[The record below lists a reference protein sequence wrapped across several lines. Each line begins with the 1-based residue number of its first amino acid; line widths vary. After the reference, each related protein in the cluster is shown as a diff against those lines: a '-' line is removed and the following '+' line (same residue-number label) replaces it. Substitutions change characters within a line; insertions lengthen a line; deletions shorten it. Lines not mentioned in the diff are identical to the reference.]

1 MGMRSWSIPAGQW
14 FGINVRV
21 HLTFFFLL
29 VFVWITQSASQS
41 GSKTADA
48 AGLER
53 SLAFIGIVMGAV
65 LVHELA
71 HLAVSLRGGPLPR
84 AIILMPIGGLSLM
97 ESAREDSPITHHHDV
112 DPAREIKVA
121 LAGPIASL
129 ALAACLAA
137 LIRVWGPQSSLLQPP
152 FLTLGNLPRSA
163 VWINLLLAG
172 LNLLPAFPLDGGRVL
187 RALLS
192 RRMDYAT
199 ATRRAASL
207 GNLFVIALMA
217 TGLWNTW
224 FMLAGFF
231 LFIGAQLE
239 ERTVLFQSVLE
250 NVRMEEVML
259 TEFSTLS
266 PADTLEDALSKAVH
280 TLQDDFPVV
289 RGTDMV
295 GVVSRHKIL
304 QALRDGGNAYV
315 QSIMNRAYEIASK
328 NDTLASAFRKIT
340 SRGLTII
347 PVVDQERL
355 VGIVTLQNLMHSMS
369 VLAESKKLRRAQ
381 EEE

>member
-41 GSKTADA
+41 KTADVA
-48 AGLER
+48 SLER
-53 SLAFIGIVMGAV
+53 SLAFTAIVMASV

-71 HLAVSLRGGPLPR
+71 HLAIALRGGPLPR

-97 ESAREDSPITHHHDV
+97 ESAREDSPITHHHNV
-112 DPAREIKVA
+112 DPGREIRVA

-129 ALAACLAA
+129 ALAGGVAA
-137 LIRVWGPQSSLLQPP
+137 LIRVWGLESSLLQPP
-152 FLTLGNLPRSA
+152 LLTLANLPRSA

-231 LFIGAQLE
+231 LFIAAQLE

-304 QALRDGGNAYV
+304 QALRDSGNAYV
-315 QSIMNRAYEIASK
+315 QSIMNRAYEIAGK

>member
-1 MGMRSWSIPAGQW
+1 
-14 FGINVRV
+14 
-21 HLTFFFLL
+21 
-29 VFVWITQSASQS
+29 
-41 GSKTADA
+41 
-48 AGLER
+48 
-53 SLAFIGIVMGAV
+53 
-65 LVHELA
+65 
-71 HLAVSLRGGPLPR
+71 
-84 AIILMPIGGLSLM
+84 MPIGGLSLM

-112 DPAREIKVA
+112 DAKREIRIAV
-121 LAGPIASL
+121 AGPIANL
-129 ALAACLAA
+129 VLAAGLAA
-137 LIRVWGPQSSLLQPP
+137 LVRIYVPQAFLLQPP
-152 FLTLGNLPRSA
+152 LLTLANLPRAA
-163 VWINLLLAG
+163 VWINLLIAA

-187 RALLS
+187 RAVLS

-199 ATRRAASL
+199 ATRRAVSL

-217 TGLWNTW
+217 TGLLSTW

-231 LFIGAQLE
+231 LFVGAQLE

-259 TEFSTLS
+259 TEFATLS

-315 QSIMNRAYEIASK
+315 QSIMNRAYEIAGK

-369 VLAESKKLRRAQ
+369 VLAESRKLRRAQ

>member
-29 VFVWITQSASQS
+29 VFAWIAPSRSV
-41 GSKTADA
+41 DA
-48 AGLER
+48 TGFLR
-53 SLAFIGIVMGAV
+53 SLAFTGIVMGAV
-65 LVHELA
+65 VAHELA

-84 AIILMPIGGLSLM
+84 AIILLPIGGLSLM
-97 ESAREDSPITHHHDV
+97 ESARDDSPLTHQHHD
-112 DPAREIKVA
+112 DPRREIRVA
-121 LAGPIASL
+121 LAGPLANFAL
-129 ALAACLAA
+129 ALGLAVVFRIW
-137 LIRVWGPQSSLLQPP
+137 LPQVSLLQMPL
-152 FLTLGNLPRSA
+152 LTIANLPHSA
-163 VWINLLLAG
+163 VWINLLIAG

-199 ATRRAASL
+199 ATRRAVSL

-217 TGLWNTW
+217 VGFWNTW
-224 FMLAGFF
+224 FLLAGFF

-295 GVVSRHKIL
+295 GVVSRHRIL
-304 QALRDGGNAYV
+304 QALRDSGNAYV
-315 QSIMNRAYEIASK
+315 QSIMNRAYEIAGK

>member
-14 FGINVRV
+14 FGINVRI

-29 VFVWITQSASQS
+29 VFVWITQSAS
-41 GSKTADA
+41 KTADIA
-48 AGLER
+48 SFER
-53 SLAFIGIVMGAV
+53 GLAFTAMVMGAV

-97 ESAREDSPITHHHDV
+97 ESAREDSLITHHHDV
-112 DPAREIKVA
+112 DPQREIRIA
-121 LAGPIASL
+121 LAGPIANL
-129 ALAACLAA
+129 VLAAGLAA
-137 LIRVWGPQSSLLQPP
+137 LVRIYVPQAFLLQPP
-152 FLTLGNLPRSA
+152 LLTLANLPRAA
-163 VWINLLLAG
+163 VWINLLIAA

-187 RALLS
+187 RAVLS

-199 ATRRAASL
+199 ATRRAVSL

-217 TGLWNTW
+217 TGLWNPW
-224 FMLAGFF
+224 FMLTGFF
-231 LFIGAQLE
+231 LFVGAQLE

-259 TEFSTLS
+259 TEFATLS

-315 QSIMNRAYEIASK
+315 QSIMNRAYEIAGK

-369 VLAESKKLRRAQ
+369 VLAESRKLRRAQ